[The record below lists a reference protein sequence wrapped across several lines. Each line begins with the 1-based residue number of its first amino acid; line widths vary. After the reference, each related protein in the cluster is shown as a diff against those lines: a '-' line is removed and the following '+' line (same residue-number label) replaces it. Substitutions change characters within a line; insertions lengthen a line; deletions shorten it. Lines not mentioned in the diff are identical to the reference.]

1 MAANLNFAAWETVP
15 ERVAALLPQ
24 ALQLKQ
30 AHVQAALK
38 SNIFGVSAATWEPA
52 TQTLKIYAV
61 PDTWQ
66 RTKAAYAQHFTGQA
80 EVTLA
85 VGAPDLNREIVV
97 KLAAW
102 PTLND
107 ALKLPGQAFS
117 YATKLPGMAA
127 DATHAAT
134 GGPTP
139 LSNAI
144 VSGLT
149 LGGLGY
155 GAGTLAENLFP
166 ERYMER
172 GRLRRT
178 LGLLGVGAG
187 GALGA
192 VLAAANQRALGGTY
206 GQNWLV
212 PSTLKLTGE
221 KAANFPPPDIGMV
234 DHPGAPGMSGLMLPS
249 IDVQRMNN
257 AIWRDAR
264 RGYSNGFAQHTPPA
278 YAAATSGLMSGL
290 STGLQS
296 PIIRPVDVIHGIAS
310 AGVGLATAT
319 VAGTALSALAGLTP
333 AAQNTL
339 QDMGMWG
346 GLMHAIVPAMFG
358 AR

>member
-1 MAANLNFAAWETVP
+1 MVADLNFAAWETVP

-24 ALQLKQ
+24 ALQLKE

-38 SNIFGVSAATWEPA
+38 SHLCGAAAATWVPA
-52 TQTLKIYAV
+52 ERTLKIYAV
-61 PDTWQ
+61 PSVWEQ
-66 RTKAAYAQHFTGQA
+66 TKAAYAQHFTGQA
-80 EVTLA
+80 DVQLA
-85 VGAPDLNREIVV
+85 SGPPDLDQEIVV

-107 ALKLPGQAFS
+107 ALQLPGQAFS
-117 YATKLPGMAA
+117 YAAKLPGQAA
-127 DATHAAT
+127 AATHAAT

-155 GAGTLAENLFP
+155 GAGALAENLFP

-178 LGLLGVGAG
+178 LGMLGVGAG

-212 PSTLKLTGE
+212 PSTLKIRGE
-221 KAANFPPPDIGMV
+221 KAANFPPPDIGSV
-234 DHPGAPGMSGLMLPS
+234 EHPGAPGMSGLMLPS
-249 IDVQRMNN
+249 VDVQRMNN

-264 RGYSNGFAQHTPPA
+264 RGYSGGFAQHTPPA
-278 YAAATSGLMSGL
+278 YAAATSGLMTGI

-296 PIIRPVDVIHGIAS
+296 PIIRPVDVINGIAS

-319 VAGTALSALAGLTP
+319 VAGKTLAALAGLTP
-333 AAQNTL
+333 TAQNTL
-339 QDMGMWG
+339 QDMGLWG
-346 GLMHAIVPAMFG
+346 GMMHAIVPAMFG